1 MHTNGITICRKSSED
16 GSLKCADQPLVVPQ
30 VSSPAVAGSAPPPA
44 GGTCS
49 IIRSTIE
56 ARTLYYGSLISWG
69 ASRMQKSIGKV
80 PSLPLLL
87 QAFDFFPDFLTFL
100 DLQPQLQN

>member
-16 GSLKCADQPLVVPQ
+16 GSLKCIDQPLVVPQ

-56 ARTLYYGSLISWG
+56 AKGSILRITNFLG

-87 QAFDFFPDFLTFL
+87 QAFDFFLTF
-100 DLQPQLQN
+100 